1 MLVRT
6 SLPGWDFL
14 STKLICSWDTYNV
27 GICTCTTHIITFNV
41 INSGQPDE
49 MEEEEP
55 YEEGDDSDV
64 EKQDY
69 SWKKAIMIGQSYQ
82 ASVPSDLAAY
92 GDTLPYGK
100 YLR

>member
-1 MLVRT
+1 MEVFK
-6 SLPGWDFL
+6 SM
-14 STKLICSWDTYNV
+14 Y
-27 GICTCTTHIITFNV
+27 IINFNV

-55 YEEGDDSDV
+55 YEEGEDSDV

>member
-1 MLVRT
+1 MEVFK
-6 SLPGWDFL
+6 SM
-14 STKLICSWDTYNV
+14 Y
-27 GICTCTTHIITFNV
+27 IINFNV

-55 YEEGDDSDV
+55 YEEGEDSDV

-100 YLR
+100 YLLKIIRSKIFLL